1 MFKFFTNARVLKPDF
16 SLQSCN
22 ILIQDDIIYDILN
35 PGQTPLKPV
44 DNEIDLEGKAIFP
57 GLINSHDHLIE
68 TCWKGLGEVPVENW
82 PAWDHQMRASDE
94 YHLLQKMSVTD
105 LYVIGM
111 YKNVISGTTTVV
123 DHFPAEVSATFAR
136 HELVSLLDHFYLAH
150 SVSEHQLQWGR
161 NIQEQFSQARG
172 ILPFIIHIGEG
183 TSKEFAEELEA
194 LNRMGALSRNT
205 VLVNGTFLT
214 DSDLQLVASKGASL
228 VWLPTSSERIFGRQP
243 EIGRILDLG
252 IPLSIGTDASCT
264 GSTNMLAEMKA
275 ALAFS
280 QNHLGGRLSARDIV
294 EMTTTTAARIF
305 GIEKQVG
312 VIEPG
317 KRADF
322 VVFEAEEESDI
333 FELFIKTR
341 PEQFSMVVHNGTMIT
356 GNDEFRK
363 ISSVDFSQYSEVRL
377 NGMAKLLYGR
387 PIQMLDRIRHKLDH
401 EIVFPFFDITAED

>member
-1 MFKFFTNARVLKPDF
+1 
-16 SLQSCN
+16 
-22 ILIQDDIIYDILN
+22 
-35 PGQTPLKPV
+35 
-44 DNEIDLEGKAIFP
+44 
-57 GLINSHDHLIE
+57 
-68 TCWKGLGEVPVENW
+68 
-82 PAWDHQMRASDE
+82 
-94 YHLLQKMSVTD
+94 
-105 LYVIGM
+105 
-111 YKNVISGTTTVV
+111 
-123 DHFPAEVSATFAR
+123 
-136 HELVSLLDHFYLAH
+136 
-150 SVSEHQLQWGR
+150 
-161 NIQEQFSQARG
+161 
-172 ILPFIIHIGEG
+172 
-183 TSKEFAEELEA
+183 
-194 LNRMGALSRNT
+194 
-205 VLVNGTFLT
+205 
-214 DSDLQLVASKGASL
+214 
-228 VWLPTSSERIFGRQP
+228 
-243 EIGRILDLG
+243 
-252 IPLSIGTDASCT
+252 
-264 GSTNMLAEMKA
+264 
-275 ALAFS
+275 
-280 QNHLGGRLSARDIV
+280 DIV